1 MKLWLNIKD
10 IAKLQIQPASAKL
23 HKMFEKL
30 IFG

>member
-1 MKLWLNIKD
+1 MDIKNLT
-10 IAKLQIQPASAKL
+10 KEEMQIQPASAKL